1 MNTNPKPNLNPSPNP
16 NLNTSNAGFPAAA
29 AVITASVVSVADATA
44 SAGRHPVAVITGASQ
59 GLGLALAR
67 ALAAQG
73 WHLVIDARTPD
84 KLAAAD
90 YELAKLTTSNKVIS
104 IAGDVV
110 DDDHRADLAEAAANL
125 GGASLL
131 VNNASKLGGSPMP
144 SLADFPLPD
153 LLATFEVNV
162 LAPIALAQLVLPQ
175 LRENRGAVLN
185 ISSDAAVEPYAGWGG
200 YGAAKAALD
209 HASAI
214 LGLEEPELRVWS
226 VDPGDLRT
234 QMHQDAFP
242 GEDISELPLPETVVP
257 AFLRLLAER
266 RPSGRYQAADL
277 LPRSEPAVAEVA

>member
-1 MNTNPKPNLNPSPNP
+1 MNTTSNLNP
-16 NLNTSNAGFPAAA
+16 NLNLDPKQQSTD
-29 AVITASVVSVADATA
+29 VVAS
-44 SAGRHPVAVITGASQ
+44 GQHPVAVITGASQ

-67 ALAAQG
+67 ALAEQG
-73 WHLVIDARTPD
+73 WHLVINARTAD

-90 YELAKLTTSNKVIS
+90 YELAKLTKVVS

-110 DDDHRADLAEAAANL
+110 DDDHRADLAQAAADL

-144 SLADFPLPD
+144 SLAEFPLPE
-153 LLATFEVNV
+153 LLDTFEVNV
-162 LAPIALAQLVLPQ
+162 LGPIALTQLVLPQ

-200 YGAAKAALD
+200 YGASKAALD

-214 LGLEEPELRVWS
+214 LALEEPDLRVWA

-242 GEDISELPLPETVVP
+242 GEDISGLPLPETVVP

-266 RPSGRYQAADL
+266 RPSGRYQASDL
-277 LPRSEPAVAEVA
+277 LTAAETAAAEVA